1 MTTLEELNKLEMET
15 IKEKGWRGYID
26 LINMLLDKLHAECF
40 VSVESAHTRRRMK
53 TIFLNC
59 KQRSKALF
67 TGNVHE
73 IADVLETIYV
83 FLSALYVTT
92 TG

>member
-26 LINMLLDKLHAECF
+26 LINMLLDKLHAGCF
-40 VSVESAHTRRRMK
+40 VSVESAPPRGRMR

-59 KQRSKALF
+59 KKGSKALF

-92 TG
+92 TR

>member
-1 MTTLEELNKLEMET
+1 MTTLEELNKLETET

-26 LINMLLDKLHAECF
+26 LINMLLDKLHAGCF
-40 VSVESAHTRRRMK
+40 VSVEFASPRRRMR
-53 TIFLNC
+53 TVFLNC
-59 KQRSKALF
+59 KERSKALF

-83 FLSALYVTT
+83 FLSALYVTK

>member
-1 MTTLEELNKLEMET
+1 MKTLEELNKLETET

-26 LINMLLDKLHAECF
+26 LINMMLLELHTGCF
-40 VSVESAHTRRRMK
+40 VSVEFASPRRRMR

-59 KQRSKALF
+59 KERSKALF

-73 IADVLETIYV
+73 IADILETIYV